1 MAEIFLRCCS
11 LKCMF
16 FYVDQKSKM
25 VTRVPQDMGSYKK
38 FNKIILSEFT
48 NLTEPNSHWIAPYK
62 ANIIFVLIENT
73 RWPPQVDI
81 L

>member
-1 MAEIFLRCCS
+1 ML
-11 LKCMF
+11 L
-16 FYVDQKSKM
+16 SKM
-25 VTRVPQDMGSYKK
+25 YVFLCWSEIQDGHLPQDMGSYKK

>member
-1 MAEIFLRCCS
+1 
-11 LKCMF
+11 
-16 FYVDQKSKM
+16 
-25 VTRVPQDMGSYKK
+25 MGSYKK